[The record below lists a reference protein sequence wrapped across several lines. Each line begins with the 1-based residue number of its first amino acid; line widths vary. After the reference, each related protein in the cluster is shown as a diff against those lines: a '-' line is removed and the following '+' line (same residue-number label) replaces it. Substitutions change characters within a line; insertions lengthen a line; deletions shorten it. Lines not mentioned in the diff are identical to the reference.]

1 MRIKIFLLIFLSFLA
16 IECNKIEDFVDNT
29 ETTEEEDDKNKIDIA
44 TTQLIFNETKS
55 NDVITFTT
63 TSEWSADLINDR
75 AANWIIISPKS
86 GKAGQS
92 KINVYV
98 SENSLYDDRSATIQ
112 IRCGSI
118 KKDITI
124 VQKQKDALTVTSSKF
139 EIDAKGGSVNIE
151 VKSRSVRI

>member
-63 TSEWSADLINDR
+63 TSEWSADLIM
-75 AANWIIISPKS
+75 IGLPI
-86 GKAGQS
+86 G
-92 KINVYV
+92 
-98 SENSLYDDRSATIQ
+98 
-112 IRCGSI
+112 
-118 KKDITI
+118 
-124 VQKQKDALTVTSSKF
+124 
-139 EIDAKGGSVNIE
+139 
-151 VKSRSVRI
+151 